1 MLSFKLSVCYP
12 QSFYLSP
19 PPIAFYLFNLFHVVS
34 FYLSLSEIS
43 LPVIFCV
50 IIIFFSFAGTFHLP
64 AVISPTCIFYEI
76 IPTIQITAQSISS
89 DVYIIQVRYIIA
101 TVIHAN
107 GSLCIILPVP
117 TEIIFECLHMS
128 IRIFHPNKINACPVQ
143 IKVEFLT
150 ATVTVHIP
158 IKTHPCTAT

>member
-101 TVIHAN
+101 TVIHTN
-107 GSLCIILPVP
+107 GSLCIISPSSNGNNIRMSSTCPLGYSTRIKSTPVR
-117 TEIIFECLHMS
+117 S
-128 IRIFHPNKINACPVQ
+128 K
-143 IKVEFLT
+143 
-150 ATVTVHIP
+150 
-158 IKTHPCTAT
+158 

>member
-76 IPTIQITAQSISS
+76 IPTIQITAQFDFLRCIHHPGKIHHCDRNPYEWKSVHNSPSS
-89 DVYIIQVRYIIA
+89 
-101 TVIHAN
+101 N
-107 GSLCIILPVP
+107 GNNIR
-117 TEIIFECLHMS
+117 MS
-128 IRIFHPNKINACPVQ
+128 PH
-143 IKVEFLT
+143 
-150 ATVTVHIP
+150 VH
-158 IKTHPCTAT
+158 

>member
-64 AVISPTCIFYEI
+64 AIISPTCIFYEI
-76 IPTIQITAQSISS
+76 IPTIQITAQPIST
-89 DVYIIQVRYIIA
+89 DVYII
-101 TVIHAN
+101 
-107 GSLCIILPVP
+107 
-117 TEIIFECLHMS
+117 
-128 IRIFHPNKINACPVQ
+128 
-143 IKVEFLT
+143 
-150 ATVTVHIP
+150 
-158 IKTHPCTAT
+158 

>member
-76 IPTIQITAQSISS
+76 IPTIQITAQSTFIWTGQALILFGWNILMDMWRHSNIIS
-89 DVYIIQVRYIIA
+89 VGTGRIMHRLPFVWI
-101 TVIHAN
+101 TVAMMYLTWMMYT
-107 GSLCIILPVP
+107 SE
-117 TEIIFECLHMS
+117 EID
-128 IRIFHPNKINACPVQ
+128 
-143 IKVEFLT
+143 
-150 ATVTVHIP
+150 
-158 IKTHPCTAT
+158 

>member
-64 AVISPTCIFYEI
+64 AVISPTCIFYDSSCFTLHLVSRLIFSLET
-76 IPTIQITAQSISS
+76 PQSYFVRPDNRSIDFLRCIHHPGKIHHCDRNPCEWKSVHNSPSS
-89 DVYIIQVRYIIA
+89 
-101 TVIHAN
+101 N
-107 GSLCIILPVP
+107 GNNIR
-117 TEIIFECLHMS
+117 MS
-128 IRIFHPNKINACPVQ
+128 PH
-143 IKVEFLT
+143 
-150 ATVTVHIP
+150 VH
-158 IKTHPCTAT
+158 